1 MRKLAKLNS
10 SLWRQLQL
18 LSETR
23 VAFLAL
29 TVVVKGMLEEH
40 IPCTH
45 LKEKAKEKWAEVKL
59 FSQLQLLIYI

>member
-45 LKEKAKEKWAEVKL
+45 LKEKAKEK
-59 FSQLQLLIYI
+59 